1 MRERFNAFMQGRYGI
16 DQLNS
21 FLMII
26 CIACFVI
33 TLFIQS
39 PIIFFIAYASWLIAI
54 FRMFSKNIFAR
65 NRENEKYLNFFKPLS
80 RWLELKLMN
89 RQDPSHKYFSCPNC
103 KQKVRVPK
111 GHGKVIVTC
120 PSCQNKFE
128 KRT

>member
-1 MRERFNAFMQGRYGI
+1 MKERFYTFMQGRYGV
-16 DQLNS
+16 DQLNT

-33 TLFIQS
+33 SLFIQNVV
-39 PIIFFIAYASWLIAI
+39 ITFLAYASWLVVI

-65 NRENEKYLNFFKPLS
+65 NRENEKYLNFFKPVS
-80 RWLELKLMN
+80 RFFELKLMS
-89 RQDPSHKYFSCPNC
+89 RQDPMHKYFCCPKC
-103 KQKVRVPK
+103 KQRVRVPK
-111 GHGKVIVTC
+111 GRGKIIITC